1 MKKPV
6 TVLVIAV
13 VVLATACV
21 AGCNFPTQSPTQSPT
36 SSPTPTAFPTSTPG
50 KLPIIL
56 RPESNG
62 DVWLLTG
69 APILR
74 GSDVRVFAE
83 LNSPSEEKNI
93 CGVVYYYIDGRAAG
107 GERQV
112 NSGASCEVIAGW
124 LHLSPNDTM
133 LLSAGV
139 HTLKMEY
146 LGNSS
151 YAPSEFVA
159 QFTVQ

>member
-1 MKKPV
+1 MKKQV
-6 TVLVIAV
+6 TVLLIAAA
-13 VVLATACV
+13 VLATVCV
-21 AGCNFPTQSPTQSPT
+21 AGCNFPTP
-36 SSPTPTAFPTSTPG
+36 SPTPSAVPTSTPA
-50 KLPIIL
+50 KLPTVL

-69 APILR
+69 APIQR

-83 LNSPSEEKNI
+83 LNSPSEGKNI

-112 NSGASCEVIAGW
+112 NSGASCETIAGW

-139 HTLKMEY
+139 HTLKIDY
-146 LGNSS
+146 PGNET
-151 YAPSEFVA
+151 YAPSQYVT
-159 QFTVQ
+159 QFTVK